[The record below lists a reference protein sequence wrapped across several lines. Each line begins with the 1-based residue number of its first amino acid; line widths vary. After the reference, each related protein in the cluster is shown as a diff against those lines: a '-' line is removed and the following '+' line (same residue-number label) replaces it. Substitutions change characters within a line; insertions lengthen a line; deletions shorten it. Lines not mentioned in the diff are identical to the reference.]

1 MIQDGI
7 YQYSTPQ
14 PFGPSTPVLVQVS
27 GGQVVR
33 YDWGTYKNLPLRSDQ
48 AAQVLLDLTVRIT
61 DHARWGAHLEFSPAV
76 SVTLSNPVTGP
87 VSVPLFPGGAA

>member
-7 YQYSTPQ
+7 YQYSKPQ
-14 PFGPSTPVLVQVS
+14 AFGPSTPVLVQVS

-48 AAQVLLDLTVRIT
+48 AAQVLLDLTVRIA
-61 DHARWGAHLEFSPAV
+61 DHARWGAQLEFSPALV
-76 SVTLSNPVTGP
+76 MPAPAPIALY
-87 VSVPLFPGGAA
+87 PGGAA